1 MIICIRIFHWFL
13 LFFAFC
19 GFLLSLIF
27 FSWLIR
33 CIRCSLFIPG
43 WFLGN
48 CHCFYLHV
56 YTALLLHLWLGA
68 LSRTKQSAAE
78 QIDTYTDKLTDR
90 QTDIP
95 ISHTRAL
102 AHLKNT
108 WFCATIAM
116 QNHGLV
122 NTLRASFYESSQRGL
137 RAWRVSVSFLRALR
151 DSQTLGDFE
160 SSLRARG
167 PASDDDG

>member
-1 MIICIRIFHWFL
+1 MTS
-13 LFFAFC
+13 
-19 GFLLSLIF
+19 G
-27 FSWLIR
+27 
-33 CIRCSLFIPG
+33 G
-43 WFLGN
+43 
-48 CHCFYLHV
+48 
-56 YTALLLHLWLGA
+56 
-68 LSRTKQSAAE
+68 
-78 QIDTYTDKLTDR
+78 TDRHIHRQTDR

-151 DSQTLGDFE
+151 DSQTLRE
-160 SSLRARG
+160 LSNSQNARG
-167 PASDDDG
+167 PGSEEEEEEEEEE